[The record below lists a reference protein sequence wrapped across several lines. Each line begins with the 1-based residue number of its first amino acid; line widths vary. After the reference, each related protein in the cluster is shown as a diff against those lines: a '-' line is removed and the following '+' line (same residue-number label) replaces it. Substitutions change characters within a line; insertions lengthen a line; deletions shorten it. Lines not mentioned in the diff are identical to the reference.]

1 MHAASVAARGEHR
14 QRILDTVAHF
24 RAKTVATNRE
34 SVTLA
39 LFIWLI
45 IPAERLFCLTLGL
58 GAVRPTCE

>member
-34 SVTLA
+34 SVTLSN
-39 LFIWLI
+39 
-45 IPAERLFCLTLGL
+45 T
-58 GAVRPTCE
+58 RPRCRAGHM